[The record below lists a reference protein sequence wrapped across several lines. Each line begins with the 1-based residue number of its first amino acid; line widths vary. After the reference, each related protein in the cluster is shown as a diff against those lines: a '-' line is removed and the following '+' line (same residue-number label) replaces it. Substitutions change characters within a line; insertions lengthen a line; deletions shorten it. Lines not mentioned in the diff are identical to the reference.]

1 MSVWFS
7 FSKSVLNRHL
17 RYYRKRRRK
26 RKCVIISIIILTIK
40 VYISLSELFQ
50 PSWTKI
56 MLYNMSNSNEA
67 LQDCEG
73 TFCWNG
79 PARWH
84 SSETDCSLEYFTF
97 ACGRSP
103 TAILH
108 HNSNNLQRWALHLQN
123 NLKSHKQSRHF
134 LLLVIMHFIIIITP
148 VTVNCTLWI
157 KGLKYYCVIEHENVA
172 IIQPLL

>member
-1 MSVWFS
+1 M
-7 FSKSVLNRHL
+7 LNLPANLSCFRNHHL
-17 RYYRKRRRK
+17 RHYRKMRRR
-26 RKCVIISIIILTIK
+26 RKCVIISILISIMLILK
-40 VYISLSELFQ
+40 VYITLSKPFQ

-56 MLYNMSNSNEA
+56 MLYNMSNSNET

-108 HNSNNLQRWALHLQN
+108 HNSNNLQRWWALHLEN

-134 LLLVIMHFIIIITP
+134 FPLIIMHFYINYNPCNSELYTKDKWFKI
-148 VTVNCTLWI
+148 
-157 KGLKYYCVIEHENVA
+157 
-172 IIQPLL
+172 LLCNST